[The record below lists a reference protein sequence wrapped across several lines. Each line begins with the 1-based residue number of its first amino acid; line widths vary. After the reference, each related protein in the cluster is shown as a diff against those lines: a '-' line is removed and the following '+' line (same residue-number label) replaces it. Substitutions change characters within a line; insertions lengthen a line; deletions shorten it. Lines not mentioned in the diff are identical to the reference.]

1 VLQTDVEEV
10 EQENCPDQF
19 ERRGAFRVS
28 NPVLSVE
35 INGKKYSTENWS
47 LNGLLLNGIP
57 PGCKKEMLIEGIF
70 GPVGSAEMCKF
81 NGQIV
86 RFDDNSMTTAIEL
99 DEKSADVAALLPFWV
114 LKYGGR

>member
-1 VLQTDVEEV
+1 MLQSKIEDEV
-10 EQENCPDQF
+10 IRSEF

-35 INGKKYSTENWS
+35 IGGQKYATENWS

-57 PGCKKEMLIEGIF
+57 ADTVQDAPVNGIF
-70 GPVGSAEMCKF
+70 GPLGSPEMCRF
-81 NGQIV
+81 DGHIV
-86 RFDDNSMTTAIEL
+86 RLDHDSMTTAIEL
-99 DEKSADVAALLPFWV
+99 DEKSADVAALLPLWV